1 MPKKSKIVVQEPE
14 PEPVIEEKPE
24 EIKISKRTG
33 KPVRPLTAL
42 QMETLRKG
50 RELAVAKRKQLIEGV
65 DLEKR
70 ALDIKKAKDEMK
82 LERDTKQQLRL
93 KHQKKIY
100 DEAVSDALKDKVAV
114 EKEEEVK
121 KEPAK
126 EVKEAKKKIKKK
138 VIKYVEESS
147 SSSSSESEEEE
158 VIIKKKK
165 NKDKNRKEEIEPKT
179 MQAEIT
185 RQNLRRNLED
195 IHSASMA
202 AMMAPSY
209 F

>member
-1 MPKKSKIVVQEPE
+1 MPKKSKIIEVPVPE
-14 PEPVIEEKPE
+14 PEPIEEKKE

-33 KPVRPLTAL
+33 KPTRPLTEL

-50 RELAVAKRKQLIEGV
+50 RELAVAKRKQLIEGI

-100 DEAVSDALKDKVAV
+100 EEAVSDALKDSENSK
-114 EKEEEVK
+114 KEEE
-121 KEPAK
+121 P
-126 EVKEAKKKIKKK
+126 VKELKKKIKKK

-147 SSSSSESEEEE
+147 SSSWSSDSEEEE
-158 VIIKKKK
+158 IIVKKKK
-165 NKDKNRKEEIEPKT
+165 SKDKQVKHRREEIEPKT
-179 MQAEIT
+179 MQQEIT
-185 RQNLRRNLED
+185 RQNLRKNLED
-195 IHSASMA
+195 IHSASMM
-202 AMMAPSY
+202 AMMSPSY

>member
-1 MPKKSKIVVQEPE
+1 MPKKSKIVEVPVPE
-14 PEPVIEEKPE
+14 PEIIEEKKE

-33 KPVRPLTAL
+33 KPTRPLTEL

-50 RELAVAKRKQLIEGV
+50 RELAVAKRKQLLEGI

-70 ALDIKKAKDEMK
+70 AQDIKKAKDEMK

-100 DEAVSDALKDKVAV
+100 EEAVSEALKDNETVK
-114 EKEEEVK
+114 KEEEPVK
-121 KEPAK
+121 AH
-126 EVKEAKKKIKKK
+126 VKESKKKIKKK

-147 SSSSSESEEEE
+147 SSSSESEEEE
-158 VIIKKKK
+158 EIIVKKKK
-165 NKDKNRKEEIEPKT
+165 SSKDKHRKEEIEPKNI
-179 MQAEIT
+179 QQEIT
-185 RQNLRRNLED
+185 RQNLRKNLED
-195 IHSASMA
+195 IHSASMM
-202 AMMAPSY
+202 AMMSPSY

>member
-1 MPKKSKIVVQEPE
+1 MPKKSKIEVQEPAL
-14 PEPVIEEKPE
+14 EPVIEEKPE

-70 ALDIKKAKDEMK
+70 ALEIKKAKDEMK

-114 EKEEEVK
+114 EKEEEVN
-121 KEPAK
+121 KEP
-126 EVKEAKKKIKKK
+126 VKEAKKKIKKK

-158 VIIKKKK
+158 EIIIKKKK
-165 NKDKNRKEEIEPKT
+165 NKDKNRKEEIEPKNI
-179 MQAEIT
+179 QQEIT
-185 RQNLRRNLED
+185 RQNLRKNLED
-195 IHSASMA
+195 IHSASMM
-202 AMMAPSY
+202 AMMSPSY

>member
-1 MPKKSKIVVQEPE
+1 MPKKSKIVVQEPA

-33 KPVRPLTAL
+33 KPVRPLTEL

-82 LERDTKQQLRL
+82 LERDTKQQLQL

-121 KEPAK
+121 
-126 EVKEAKKKIKKK
+126 
-138 VIKYVEESS
+138 
-147 SSSSSESEEEE
+147 
-158 VIIKKKK
+158 
-165 NKDKNRKEEIEPKT
+165 
-179 MQAEIT
+179 
-185 RQNLRRNLED
+185 
-195 IHSASMA
+195 
-202 AMMAPSY
+202 
-209 F
+209 

>member
-1 MPKKSKIVVQEPE
+1 MPKKSKIVEVPVPE
-14 PEPVIEEKPE
+14 PEIIEEKKE

-33 KPVRPLTAL
+33 KPTRPLTEL

-50 RELAVAKRKQLIEGV
+50 RELAVAKRKQLLEGI

-70 ALDIKKAKDEMK
+70 AQDIKKAKDEMK

-100 DEAVSDALKDKVAV
+100 EEAVSEALKDNETVK
-114 EKEEEVK
+114 KEEEPVK
-121 KEPAK
+121 AT
-126 EVKEAKKKIKKK
+126 VKESKKKIKKK

-147 SSSSSESEEEE
+147 SSSSESEEEE
-158 VIIKKKK
+158 EIIVKKKK
-165 NKDKNRKEEIEPKT
+165 SSKDKHRKEEIEPKNI
-179 MQAEIT
+179 QQEIT
-185 RQNLRRNLED
+185 RQNLRKNLED
-195 IHSASMA
+195 IHSASMM
-202 AMMAPSY
+202 AMMSPSY

>member
-1 MPKKSKIVVQEPE
+1 MPKKSKITEVPVAEPE
-14 PEPVIEEKPE
+14 VIEEKKE

-33 KPVRPLTAL
+33 KPTRPLTEL

-50 RELAVAKRKQLIEGV
+50 RELAVAKRKQLIEGI

-93 KHQKKIY
+93 KQQKKIY
-100 DEAVSDALKDKVAV
+100 EEAVSEALKDNETVK
-114 EKEEEVK
+114 KEE
-121 KEPAK
+121 EPAK
-126 EVKEAKKKIKKK
+126 ESKKKIKKK

-147 SSSSSESEEEE
+147 SASSSDSEEEE
-158 VIIKKKK
+158 EIIVKKRKSS
-165 NKDKNRKEEIEPKT
+165 KDKHRKEEIEPKT
-179 MQAEIT
+179 IQQEIT
-185 RQNLRRNLED
+185 RQNLRKNLED
-195 IHSASMA
+195 VHSASMM
-202 AMMAPSY
+202 AMMSPSY

>member
-33 KPVRPLTAL
+33 KPVRPLTEL

-121 KEPAK
+121 KEP
-126 EVKEAKKKIKKK
+126 VKEAKKKIKKK

-158 VIIKKKK
+158 IIIKKKK
-165 NKDKNRKEEIEPKT
+165 NKAKNSKEEIEPKT

-202 AMMAPSY
+202 AMMALSY

>member
-1 MPKKSKIVVQEPE
+1 MPKKSKIEVQEPA

-33 KPVRPLTAL
+33 KPVRPLTEL

-70 ALDIKKAKDEMK
+70 ALEIKKAKDEMK

-100 DEAVSDALKDKVAV
+100 DEAVSDALKDKLAI
-114 EKEEEVK
+114 EKEDEVK
-121 KEPAK
+121 KEP
-126 EVKEAKKKIKKK
+126 VKEAKKKIKKK

-158 VIIKKKK
+158 EIIVKKKK
-165 NKDKNRKEEIEPKT
+165 SSKEKHRKEEIEPKNI
-179 MQAEIT
+179 QQEIT
-185 RQNLRRNLED
+185 RQNLRKNLED
-195 IHSASMA
+195 IHSASMM
-202 AMMAPSY
+202 AMMSPSY

>member
-1 MPKKSKIVVQEPE
+1 MPKKSKIVEVPVPE
-14 PEPVIEEKPE
+14 PEIIEEKKE

-33 KPVRPLTAL
+33 KPTRPLTEL

-50 RELAVAKRKQLIEGV
+50 RELAVAKRKQLLEGI

-70 ALDIKKAKDEMK
+70 AQDIKKAKDEMK

-100 DEAVSDALKDKVAV
+100 EEAVSEALKDNETVK
-114 EKEEEVK
+114 KEEEPIK
-121 KEPAK
+121 AP
-126 EVKEAKKKIKKK
+126 VKESKKKIKKK

-147 SSSSSESEEEE
+147 SSSSESEEEE
-158 VIIKKKK
+158 EIIVKKKK
-165 NKDKNRKEEIEPKT
+165 SSKDKHRKEEIEPKNI
-179 MQAEIT
+179 QQEIT
-185 RQNLRRNLED
+185 RQNLRKNLED
-195 IHSASMA
+195 IHSASMM
-202 AMMAPSY
+202 AMMSPSY

>member
-1 MPKKSKIVVQEPE
+1 MPKKSKIIEVPVPE
-14 PEPVIEEKPE
+14 PEPIEEKKE

-33 KPVRPLTAL
+33 KPTRPLTEL

-50 RELAVAKRKQLIEGV
+50 RELAVAKRKQLIEGI

-100 DEAVSDALKDKVAV
+100 EEAVSDALKDSENSK
-114 EKEEEVK
+114 KEEEPV
-121 KEPAK
+121 KEP
-126 EVKEAKKKIKKK
+126 KKKIKKK

-147 SSSSSESEEEE
+147 SSSSSSDSEEEE
-158 VIIKKKK
+158 IIVKKKK
-165 NKDKNRKEEIEPKT
+165 SKDKQVKHRREEIEPKT
-179 MQAEIT
+179 MQQEIT
-185 RQNLRRNLED
+185 RQNLRKNLED
-195 IHSASMA
+195 IHSASMM
-202 AMMAPSY
+202 AMMSPSY

>member
-1 MPKKSKIVVQEPE
+1 MPKKSKIIEVPVPE
-14 PEPVIEEKPE
+14 PEPIEEKKE
-24 EIKISKRTG
+24 EIIKISKRTG
-33 KPVRPLTAL
+33 KPTRPLTEL

-100 DEAVSDALKDKVAV
+100 DEAVSDALKDSENIK
-114 EKEEEVK
+114 KEEE
-121 KEPAK
+121 P
-126 EVKEAKKKIKKK
+126 VKEAKKKIKKK

-158 VIIKKKK
+158 IIIKKKK

-185 RQNLRRNLED
+185 RQNLRKNLED